1 MRGHP
6 SIKTTGPTLRGA
18 GPLPLIDPDTGMSS
32 AETVPVWGSEHLE
45 RVIDAVCG
53 ARVSVAVMTADVK
66 GMLVPVKRVPA
77 RVMGAIRAGE
87 AERRKTVRKRGA
99 GIGRGDAVAMLE
111 VMGGLARL
119 GVEVRVLH
127 GGVPSR
133 AAWGV
138 MSVSAKGEMGSRPTD
153 SIRGLQDGAVGVGG
167 GAGGAGGGVVM
178 RRCVRQHAK
187 VVVVDAAAA
196 YIGSANLTGAGLGA
210 KADRNRNFE
219 MGVWTIDAA
228 MVESALERFNA
239 VWEGGFCD
247 GCGRRDVCPVP
258 LEEVRLAG

>member
-1 MRGHP
+1 MRVKP
-6 SIKTTGPTLRGA
+6 RAKQDAQLRGL
-18 GPLPLIDPDTGMSS
+18 GGMPDLGDPVVSS
-32 AETVPVWGSEHLE
+32 PRVVSGEAALVWGAEHLE

-77 RVMGAIRAGE
+77 RVMGAVRASE
-87 AERRKTVRKRGA
+87 CERRKARQRG
-99 GIGRGDAVAMLE
+99 GGRFGRGDAVAMLE

-133 AAWGV
+133 AAGGV
-138 MSVSAKGEMGSRPTD
+138 MSVSAASAKTAQAES
-153 SIRGLQDGAVGVGG
+153 AV
-167 GAGGAGGGVVM
+167 GGAGGGVVM

-187 VVVVDAAAA
+187 LVVVDAAAA

-210 KADRNRNFE
+210 KAERNRNFE
-219 MGVWTIDAA
+219 MGVWTTDAA
-228 MVESALERFNA
+228 MVDSALEKFNA
-239 VWEGGFCD
+239 VWEGEFCD
-247 GCGRRDVCPVP
+247 GCGRREVCPVP

>member
-1 MRGHP
+1 M
-6 SIKTTGPTLRGA
+6 
-18 GPLPLIDPDTGMSS
+18 
-32 AETVPVWGSEHLE
+32 
-45 RVIDAVCG
+45 
-53 ARVSVAVMTADVK
+53 
-66 GMLVPVKRVPA
+66 
-77 RVMGAIRAGE
+77 
-87 AERRKTVRKRGA
+87 
-99 GIGRGDAVAMLE
+99 
-111 VMGGLARL
+111 
-119 GVEVRVLH
+119 RVLH

-138 MSVSAKGEMGSRPTD
+138 MSVTAQGRTTD
-153 SIRGLQDGAVGVGG
+153 DQEQPGVISG
-167 GAGGAGGGVVM
+167 GGGVVM

-210 KADRNRNFE
+210 KAEQNRNFE
-219 MGVWTIDAA
+219 MGLWTTDAETID
-228 MVESALERFNA
+228 SALERFNA